1 MTTSRYNVQ
10 FIMRLEVEYV
20 LFGFEKITLLDL
32 PEIFKLWILP
42 LAKFALPTL
51 TWRRGNLLP
60 GLFAEKKV
68 HWLFRHCTAD
78 GCRFIKKKS
87 ALQKKKI
94 QRLLFMRCSY
104 KWIETQCTLA
114 RGRSIKGKSTSLLQ
128 KLPNNTIIKVEYSY
142 VILNIDI
149 QFLTRKNHWKNI

>member
-1 MTTSRYNVQ
+1 MQCAIYHAAKSW
-10 FIMRLEVEYV
+10 V
-20 LFGFEKITLLDL
+20 LFGFEKHCLTC
-32 PEIFKLWILP
+32 PKSWNCGFH

-51 TWRRGNLLP
+51 KLKKGKFASWTL
-60 GLFAEKKV
+60 AEKKV
-68 HWLFRHCTAD
+68 YWLFRHCTAD
-78 GCRFIKKKS
+78 GCRFIKKVQ
-87 ALQKKKI
+87 LCRKKI

-128 KLPNNTIIKVEYSY
+128 ILPNNTIIKVEYSY

>member
-78 GCRFIKKKS
+78 GCRFIKKVQ
-87 ALQKKKI
+87 LCRKKI
-94 QRLLFMRCSY
+94 KGFFSCVAVTNESKLNA
-104 KWIETQCTLA
+104 LA
-114 RGRSIKGKSTSLLQ
+114 RGLSIKAKSTSLLQ
-128 KLPNNTIIKVEYSY
+128 KLPNNTTIKVKYSY
-142 VILNIDI
+142 VIPNIEI
-149 QFLTRKNHWKNI
+149 